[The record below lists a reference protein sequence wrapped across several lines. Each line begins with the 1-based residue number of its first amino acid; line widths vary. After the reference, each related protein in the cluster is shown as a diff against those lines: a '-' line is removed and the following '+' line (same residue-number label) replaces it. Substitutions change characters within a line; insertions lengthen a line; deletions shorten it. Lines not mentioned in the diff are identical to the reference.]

1 MKPHCPVR
9 REESERA
16 KKTSIG
22 REYQAEGLVTA
33 KSQRQEHPDC
43 FMSSKKTQG
52 RDEATEVGGGG
63 WKVGRI
69 HRVIRAM

>member
-9 REESERA
+9 REESEGA

-22 REYQAEGLVTA
+22 REYLAEGLVNA

-43 FMSSKKTQG
+43 FMSSKETQG
-52 RDEATEVGGGG
+52 RYEATEVG
-63 WKVGRI
+63 VEGRQNT
-69 HRVIRAM
+69 

>member
-22 REYQAEGLVTA
+22 RQYLAEGLISA

-43 FMSSKKTQG
+43 FISSKETQG
-52 RDEATEVGGGG
+52 RDEATEVGVEGGQNT
-63 WKVGRI
+63 
-69 HRVIRAM
+69 